1 MRKLQDT
8 GRDDHTHDP
17 FLKVADKFE
26 YHVIL
31 VPMGSVGVITLLAMV
46 WLFFGIYDAVFVNWD
61 VKNYHAVQVLFGM
74 VMTF

>member
-1 MRKLQDT
+1 M
-8 GRDDHTHDP
+8 
-17 FLKVADKFE
+17 
-26 YHVIL
+26 
-31 VPMGSVGVITLLAMV
+31 ITLLAMV